1 MDFSCIKFLPSSPYY
16 SVYITWMYLV
26 VMYIVPFT
34 CLAAFNLRIYLQ
46 IRRAN
51 AERAQLSRVQQRE
64 IRMATMLMIVVLV
77 FFMCNVLALVINLL
91 EVSPPSVS
99 AFRIQCCG
107 TVS

>member
-1 MDFSCIKFLPSSPYY
+1 
-16 SVYITWMYLV
+16 MYLV
-26 VMYIVPFT
+26 VMYIAPFT

-91 EVSPPSVS
+91 EVSESSSRSGKKNKLGHFLVVVQLIHS
-99 AFRIQCCG
+99 L
-107 TVS
+107 T

>member
-1 MDFSCIKFLPSSPYY
+1 
-16 SVYITWMYLV
+16 MYLV
-26 VMYIVPFT
+26 VMYIAPFT

-91 EVSPPSVS
+91 EVSESSPSSGKKNKLGHFLVVVQLIHS
-99 AFRIQCCG
+99 L
-107 TVS
+107 T